1 MRKQRIRL
9 GFLIIF
15 LLAVVLIIVA
25 IPKIEKQ
32 YVYPIKYEELINKY
46 SDEYDV
52 DRYLIMAVI
61 KTESGF
67 NEKAESNVGA
77 RGLMQVM
84 PDAFDWIKLKLEDTS
99 DATFDDM
106 YDAQTNIKYGAYLIS
121 FLYKRYNSES
131 LAAAAYHAGMTQ
143 VDNWLEDKNVSSD
156 GKTIENIPSKAT
168 AHYVNKVTK
177 ALQSYKNLYCKE

>member
-1 MRKQRIRL
+1 MRKQKIRL
-9 GFLIIF
+9 GLFIILI
-15 LLAVVLIIVA
+15 LAVVLIIVA

-32 YVYPIKYEELINKY
+32 FVYPIKYEELINKY
-46 SDEYDV
+46 SDEYDI
-52 DRYLIMAVI
+52 DKYLIMAVI

-84 PDAFDWIKLKLEDTS
+84 PDAFDWIKFKLDDTS
-99 DATFDDM
+99 NVTFDDM
-106 YDAQTNIKYGAYLIS
+106 YEPEINIKYGAYLIS

-131 LAAAAYHAGMTQ
+131 LAAASYHAGMTQ

-156 GKTIENIPSKAT
+156 GKTIENIPSSVT
-168 AHYVNKVTK
+168 AHYVDKVTY